1 MALLRNH
8 RYRFTITEVTDSGW
22 ATEKDAAESK
32 PDNRLVTDLRDDTP
46 EIYNIVACRDYML
59 GVSEDVRVACN
70 AESAELHIITSY
82 PAKAGS
88 PQYTVTMDKEDA
100 EWVTGCTE
108 TASGAVDEGGTQ
120 SACTEYTLTFD
131 LKMNDRSNSTARP
144 LSRYVRATW

>member
-82 PAKAGS
+82 PARAGS
-88 PQYTVTMDKEDA
+88 PQYSVTVDTENA
-100 EWVTGCTE
+100 EWVTGYAE
-108 TASGAVDEGGTQ
+108 TASGAVVEGGTQ
-120 SACTEYTLTFD
+120 SACTEYTLT
-131 LKMNDRSNSTARP
+131 DRKS
-144 LSRYVRATW
+144 VV